1 MDRDQLWALVQSWYE
16 IAADEMIG
24 DNTRHTYRECAN
36 QLDDL
41 LGAAVGPLDEYRGQ

>member
-1 MDRDQLWALVQSWYE
+1 MEAQLWELVQRWYD
-16 IAADEMIG
+16 IAANEAVHPD
-24 DNTRHTYRECAN
+24 TRHGYRECAN